1 MQKRILISY
10 LLIVLAVEKIVQH
23 TFVSLAF
30 LYDIGGVRSTVA
42 VDYRALMIS
51 GAVLAILFA
60 IALPALIQK
69 KHWSLH
75 LVALLAASDII
86 GEFIAQGT
94 VFVTINISLIVAII
108 LLFLC
113 IFGLRIKLG
122 APTHTESSLEFG
134 LLTLLEEN
142 AQVARKTVKVVH

>member
-10 LLIVLAVEKIVQH
+10 SLIVLVVEKIVQH

-42 VDYRALMIS
+42 VDYRALMIG
-51 GAVLAILFA
+51 GAVSAILFA
-60 IALPALIQK
+60 IALPAVIK
-69 KHWSLH
+69 KKRWSLY

-94 VFVTINISLIVAII
+94 VFVAINISLIVAII

-113 IFGLRIKLG
+113 TFGLRIKLDPSQS
-122 APTHTESSLEFG
+122 AEKL
-134 LLTLLEEN
+134 
-142 AQVARKTVKVVH
+142 

>member
-1 MQKRILISY
+1 MQKRILINY
-10 LLIVLAVEKIVQH
+10 LLIVFVMEKIVQH
-23 TFVSLAF
+23 IFVSLAF

-51 GAVLAILFA
+51 GAVLAILFT

-69 KHWSLH
+69 KRWSLY

-94 VFVTINISLIVAII
+94 VFVAINISLIVAIV

-113 IFGLRIKLG
+113 ILGLRIQ
-122 APTHTESSLEFG
+122 PY
-134 LLTLLEEN
+134 
-142 AQVARKTVKVVH
+142 RKITRNML

>member
-10 LLIVLAVEKIVQH
+10 LLIVLVMEKIVQH
-23 TFVSLAF
+23 AFVSLAF

-60 IALPALIQK
+60 VGLLSLIQK
-69 KHWSLH
+69 KRWSLY
-75 LVALLAASDII
+75 LVTLLAVSDII

-94 VFVTINISLIVAII
+94 IFISITISIIVAII

-113 IFGLRIKLG
+113 IFRLR
-122 APTHTESSLEFG
+122 
-134 LLTLLEEN
+134 
-142 AQVARKTVKVVH
+142 ARAMIMEHKTW

>member
-10 LLIVLAVEKIVQH
+10 SLIVLVVEKIVQH

-51 GAVLAILFA
+51 GAVIAILFVV
-60 IALPALIQK
+60 ALPALIQK
-69 KHWSLH
+69 KRWSLY

-94 VFVTINISLIVAII
+94 VFVAINVSLVVAVI

-113 IFGLRIKLG
+113 IFGLRIKLY
-122 APTHTESSLEFG
+122 PNQPES
-134 LLTLLEEN
+134 T
-142 AQVARKTVKVVH
+142 

>member
-1 MQKRILISY
+1 MHMQKRILISY
-10 LLIVLAVEKIVQH
+10 LLIALVVEKIVQH

-60 IALPALIQK
+60 VALPALTQRK
-69 KHWSLH
+69 RWSLY
-75 LVALLAASDII
+75 LVAVLAASDII

-94 VFVTINISLIVAII
+94 VFVTINISLIVATI
-108 LLFLC
+108 LLILC
-113 IFGLRIKLG
+113 IFGLRTKLYRNSTRNIG
-122 APTHTESSLEFG
+122 KLA
-134 LLTLLEEN
+134 LTTTTRSFAMKACEPL
-142 AQVARKTVKVVH
+142 TGF

>member
-10 LLIVLAVEKIVQH
+10 LLVILLVEKIVQH

-60 IALPALIQK
+60 VALPVLVQR
-69 KHWSLH
+69 KHWSLYW
-75 LVALLAASDII
+75 VMLLAASDII

-94 VFVTINISLIVAII
+94 VFVTINVSIIVAVI

-113 IFGLRIKLG
+113 IFGLRTKLYLKNK
-122 APTHTESSLEFG
+122 E
-134 LLTLLEEN
+134 
-142 AQVARKTVKVVH
+142 

>member
-10 LLIVLAVEKIVQH
+10 LLILLVVEKVVQH

-42 VDYRALMIS
+42 VDYRALMVT
-51 GAVLAILFA
+51 GAVLAVLFA
-60 IALPALIQK
+60 VAVPAQIQK
-69 KHWSLH
+69 KRWSLYS
-75 LVALLAASDII
+75 VALLAASDII

-94 VFVTINISLIVAII
+94 VFVTINISLIIATI

-113 IFGLRIKLG
+113 IFGLRIKLY
-122 APTHTESSLEFG
+122 P
-134 LLTLLEEN
+134 N
-142 AQVARKTVKVVH
+142 NKR

>member
-10 LLIVLAVEKIVQH
+10 LLIILVVEKIVQH

-51 GAVLAILFA
+51 GAVSAILFA
-60 IALPALIQK
+60 IALPALTQK
-69 KHWSLH
+69 KRWSLY

-94 VFVTINISLIVAII
+94 VFVTINISIIVAII

-113 IFGLRIKLG
+113 IFGLRIELYG
-122 APTHTESSLEFG
+122 
-134 LLTLLEEN
+134 
-142 AQVARKTVKVVH
+142 KTTRNVF

>member
-1 MQKRILISY
+1 MQKRMLISY
-10 LLIVLAVEKIVQH
+10 LPIILVVEKIVQH

-60 IALPALIQK
+60 IAIPALVQK
-69 KHWSLH
+69 KRWSLF
-75 LVALLAASDII
+75 LVVLLAVSDVI

-94 VFVTINISLIVAII
+94 VFVAINISLIVAII

-113 IFGLRIKLG
+113 IFGLRIKLY
-122 APTHTESSLEFG
+122 PTTNQKNNS
-134 LLTLLEEN
+134 
-142 AQVARKTVKVVH
+142 

>member
-10 LLIVLAVEKIVQH
+10 LLIVLVVEKIVQH

-60 IALPALIQK
+60 VALPAVIQK
-69 KHWSLH
+69 KRWSLY

-94 VFVTINISLIVAII
+94 VFVAINISLIVAITM
-108 LLFLC
+108 LLLC
-113 IFGLRIKLG
+113 IFGLRIKLDPSQT
-122 APTHTESSLEFG
+122 AL
-134 LLTLLEEN
+134 
-142 AQVARKTVKVVH
+142 RKSYS

>member
-1 MQKRILISY
+1 MQKRILINY
-10 LLIVLAVEKIVQH
+10 LLIVLVLEKIVQH

-51 GAVLAILFA
+51 GAVIAILFVV
-60 IALPALIQK
+60 ALPALIQK
-69 KHWSLH
+69 KRWSSYLI
-75 LVALLAASDII
+75 ALLAASDII

-94 VFVTINISLIVAII
+94 VFVTINISIVVATI

-113 IFGLRIKLG
+113 IFGLWIKLH
-122 APTHTESSLEFG
+122 PNR
-134 LLTLLEEN
+134 LTIYSVL
-142 AQVARKTVKVVH
+142 

>member
-1 MQKRILISY
+1 MQKRTLISY
-10 LLIVLAVEKIVQH
+10 LLIVLSVEKIVQH

-51 GAVLAILFA
+51 GAVIAILFA
-60 IALPALIQK
+60 VALPVLVQRK
-69 KHWSLH
+69 RWSLY
-75 LVALLAASDII
+75 LVMLLAASDII

-94 VFVTINISLIVAII
+94 VFVAINVSIIVAVT

-113 IFGLRIKLG
+113 IFGFRIKLYS
-122 APTHTESSLEFG
+122 PQHS
-134 LLTLLEEN
+134 
-142 AQVARKTVKVVH
+142 

>member
-1 MQKRILISY
+1 MQKDILISY
-10 LLIVLAVEKIVQH
+10 LLVVLVVEKIVQH

-60 IALPALIQK
+60 VAIPALIQK
-69 KHWSLH
+69 KRWSLY

-86 GEFIAQGT
+86 GEFIAQET
-94 VFVTINISLIVAII
+94 VFVAINISLIVAVI

-113 IFGLRIKLG
+113 IFGLRIKLC
-122 APTHTESSLEFG
+122 PQTQT
-134 LLTLLEEN
+134 
-142 AQVARKTVKVVH
+142 

>member
-1 MQKRILISY
+1 MQKRILINY
-10 LLIVLAVEKIVQH
+10 LLIVLVVEKIVQH

-30 LYDIGGVRSTVA
+30 LYDIGSVRSTVA

-69 KHWSLH
+69 KRWSLY

-94 VFVTINISLIVAII
+94 IFVTINISLIVAII

-113 IFGLRIKLG
+113 ILGLRIKLYL
-122 APTHTESSLEFG
+122 ANVSERQ
-134 LLTLLEEN
+134 
-142 AQVARKTVKVVH
+142 A

>member
-1 MQKRILISY
+1 MQKKALIRYALIIL
-10 LLIVLAVEKIVQH
+10 VVEKIIQH

-51 GAVLAILFA
+51 GAVIAILFVVT
-60 IALPALIQK
+60 LPAVLRK
-69 KHWSLH
+69 KHWSLY

-94 VFVTINISLIVAII
+94 VLLAINVSITVAII
-108 LLFLC
+108 LLFLS
-113 IFGLRIKLG
+113 IFGLRIEIYPK
-122 APTHTESSLEFG
+122 H
-134 LLTLLEEN
+134 N
-142 AQVARKTVKVVH
+142 Q

>member
-1 MQKRILISY
+1 MQKRMLISY
-10 LLIVLAVEKIVQH
+10 LLIILVVEKIVQH

-60 IALPALIQK
+60 IAIPALIQK
-69 KHWSLH
+69 KRWSLF
-75 LVALLAASDII
+75 LVVLLAVSDVI

-94 VFVTINISLIVAII
+94 VFVAINISLIVAII

-113 IFGLRIKLG
+113 IFGLRIKLY
-122 APTHTESSLEFG
+122 PTTNQKNNS
-134 LLTLLEEN
+134 
-142 AQVARKTVKVVH
+142 

>member
-1 MQKRILISY
+1 MKKRILISY
-10 LLIVLAVEKIVQH
+10 LLIVLVVEKIVQH

-51 GAVLAILFA
+51 GAVLATLFA
-60 IALPALIQK
+60 VALPAMVQK
-69 KHWSLH
+69 KRRSLY
-75 LVALLAASDII
+75 LVAPLAVSDII

-94 VFVTINISLIVAII
+94 VFVAINISIIIAII

-113 IFGLRIKLG
+113 IFGLRIRLC
-122 APTHTESSLEFG
+122 PTKP
-134 LLTLLEEN
+134 N
-142 AQVARKTVKVVH
+142 